1 MVIVRWFSLLV
12 CLLLNGNTLAAS
24 LTATVDRQE
33 TSVDQ
38 HIVFTLSLI
47 NSDVR
52 LRAEG
57 VAPNVDLRALSRDFD
72 LGAPRTDNRFRLSP
86 EGGRS
91 VSSISVELFP
101 KRPGRYIIPSFRV
114 AGLRSEPITLRIHP
128 AADSA
133 TPEVFVRSGLSKNTA
148 WTREQV
154 VVWLDVFHRVDL
166 GTASLGGDL
175 TTAPL
180 RIELMEYR
188 KLPLT
193 ERKEQIAG
201 ITYNVQRIAWT
212 IFPAQDGTLTLRLPD
227 VWAITAVG
235 RRLRLPGTQ
244 HPLRIKPLP
253 PGVPQDALVG
263 KPEISQTRL
272 DTLPD
277 THSLTSLTVTVRAPS
292 SLTALPGTLSGIAAP
307 AGIELHQ
314 DSARKHLDESAD
326 GVIAN
331 ATYTLSVTPHAAGQ
345 FQMPAVRL
353 PYFDPQRGA
362 MDIAESPGQIITV
375 KSGPSL
381 TTSRAPPPGASTR
394 QTTTVPPW
402 QIATAL
408 LAILLCLAILALW
421 QRGQRA
427 SRKVKPSHQTRQA
440 KTMAKLQSGHPLQIM
455 LLEALGNRSL
465 EEGLNAWEARFGVD
479 QEVRDTVRAVQQLYY
494 GEKKGDEET
503 LLPQVQAA
511 AAKIRAS
518 VSSPQTVM
526 DKWSPQAFTP
536 RVCANRYSTISSKSK
551 Y

>member
-1 MVIVRWFSLLV
+1 MVPIRLFLLV
-12 CLLLNGNTLAAS
+12 CLVLSGNAFAAS

-33 TSVDQ
+33 TTIDQ
-38 HIVFTLSLI
+38 PIVFTLSLI
-47 NSDVR
+47 NSDTR

-57 VAPNVDLRALSRDFD
+57 IAPNVDLRVLSRDFD
-72 LGAPRTDNRFRLSP
+72 LGTPRADNRFRLSP
-86 EGGRS
+86 DGGRS
-91 VSSISVELFP
+91 ISSISVELFP

-114 AGLRSEPITLRIHP
+114 TGLRSEPITLQIHP
-128 AADSA
+128 AADGI
-133 TPEVFVRSGLSKNTA
+133 TPEVFVRSGLNKSTA

-154 VVWLDVFHRVDL
+154 VAWLDVFHRVDL
-166 GTASLGGDL
+166 GAASLGGDL
-175 TTAPL
+175 TAAPL

-188 KLPLT
+188 KLPPA

-212 IFPAQDGTLTLRLPD
+212 IFPAQDGALTLRLPD
-227 VWAITAVG
+227 VWAVTAGG
-235 RRLRLPGTQ
+235 RRLRLPGAR

-253 PGVPQDALVG
+253 PGIAQDVLVG

-272 DTLPD
+272 VALPD
-277 THSLTSLTVTVRAPS
+277 TRSLTSWAITVRAPS
-292 SLTALPGTLSGIAAP
+292 SITALPGTLPGIAAP
-307 AGIELHQ
+307 TGIELHQ
-314 DSARKHLDESAD
+314 DSARTHLDESAD

-362 MDIAESPGQIITV
+362 MDIAESPGQTLTV

-381 TTSRAPPPGASTR
+381 ATPRAAAPPAASGASGASTR
-394 QTTTVPPW
+394 QTTAVPPW
-402 QIATAL
+402 QITTAL
-408 LAILLCLAILALW
+408 LAILLSLSMLALW
-421 QRGQRA
+421 QRAR
-427 SRKVKPSHQTRQA
+427 RKVKPSRQTRQA
-440 KTMAKLQSGHPLQIM
+440 KTMAKPQPGHPLQIM
-455 LLEALGNRSL
+455 LLEALGSRSL

-503 LLPQVQAA
+503 LLPQVQTV

-518 VSSPQTVM
+518 ASSRKTVM

-536 RVCANRYSTISSKSK
+536 RL
-551 Y
+551 